1 MKNWELLFIWK
12 DCPVMPEPLQKPV
25 RLQMAEDICGIIQRT
40 RMGI

>member
-12 DCPVMPEPLQKPV
+12 GCPVMLEPLQKPV